1 MADEK
6 IKISMESLEQVN
18 GGTGSVSY
26 REEDIDRYVRMCKL
40 RLIPMQETIEQVA
53 QKFNLSLAEAK
64 SEVEKFW

>member
-6 IKISMESLEQVN
+6 IKIGMESLEQVN

-40 RLIPMQETIEQVA
+40 RLIPMEETIEQVA
-53 QKFNLSLAEAK
+53 QKFDLSLDEAR

>member
-1 MADEK
+1 MANEM
-6 IKISMESLEQVN
+6 IKNGTESLEQVN

-40 RLIPMQETIEQVA
+40 RLIPMEETIEQVT
-53 QKFNLSLAEAK
+53 QKFDLSLDEAR

>member
-1 MADEK
+1 MADEM
-6 IKISMESLEQVN
+6 IKTDMESLEQVN

-53 QKFNLSLAEAK
+53 QKFGLSLDEAR

>member
-6 IKISMESLEQVN
+6 IKLDQESLEQLN
-18 GGTGSVSY
+18 CGTGSVTY
-26 REEDIDRYVRMCKL
+26 REEDLDRYVRMCKL

-53 QKFNLSLAEAK
+53 QKFGLSLDEAR

>member
-1 MADEK
+1 MADEM
-6 IKISMESLEQVN
+6 IKTDMESLEQVN

-53 QKFNLSLAEAK
+53 QKIGLSLDEAR
-64 SEVEKFW
+64 SEDEKFW

>member
-6 IKISMESLEQVN
+6 IKINMESLEQVN

-64 SEVEKFW
+64 CEVEKLW

>member
-6 IKISMESLEQVN
+6 IKLDQESLEQVN
-18 GGTGSVSY
+18 GGTGSVTY

-53 QKFNLSLAEAK
+53 QKFGLSLDEAR